1 RIDVNHSFN
10 DNLRLLV
17 FGYSVQQNA
26 QRYLKFFY
34 EPGGQAENYVTRNLY
49 GTGANLNGKS
59 TIGAVYVN
67 WITGFEYFSELTD
80 FRNWDTNNRVR
91 SGLVEDR
98 GFELQSFSGFGQV
111 EFDINPYFRPTIGL
125 RYDAYDGHLEIRD
138 PGNLNEKKP
147 LNNLS
152 HVSPKFG
159 FRSTWFEGFDFKA
172 NVSNGF
178 ALPGGSIRY
187 NRDANVDPS
196 EVWQYEAGVEY
207 DYKNLVKVNLTGF
220 ILETSKEVNETILG
234 SGVFVN
240 SGKTQRHGL
249 ELGIRAQ
256 PVRRLNFNG
265 SFAYIRTE
273 IKKNVDEALVGKE
286 LNNIPRT
293 VTNLMLDY
301 TLESGLGA
309 RVNYR
314 NVGKY
319 ATGLENFF
327 YYNGYSRTDATLFFN
342 FAGTSSKRGQLFV
355 EFNNIFNENY
365 ATYVF
370 DNGGPNDGQSYSA
383 SALRS
388 FSVGVSYNF

>member
-1 RIDVNHSFN
+1 M
-10 DNLRLLV
+10 
-17 FGYSVQQNA
+17 
-26 QRYLKFFY
+26 
-34 EPGGQAENYVTRNLY
+34 
-49 GTGANLNGKS
+49 
-59 TIGAVYVN
+59 
-67 WITGFEYFSELTD
+67 
-80 FRNWDTNNRVR
+80 
-91 SGLVEDR
+91 
-98 GFELQSFSGFGQV
+98 
-111 EFDINPYFRPTIGL
+111 
-125 RYDAYDGHLEIRD
+125 
-138 PGNLNEKKP
+138 
-147 LNNLS
+147 
-152 HVSPKFG
+152 
-159 FRSTWFEGFDFKA
+159 
-172 NVSNGF
+172 
-178 ALPGGSIRY
+178 
-187 NRDANVDPS
+187 
-196 EVWQYEAGVEY
+196 
-207 DYKNLVKVNLTGF
+207 
-220 ILETSKEVNETILG
+220 
-234 SGVFVN
+234 FVN

-327 YYNGYSRTDATLFFN
+327 YYNGYSRTDATLFYN
-342 FAGTSSKRGQLFV
+342 FAGTSSKKGQIFV
-355 EFNNIFNENY
+355 EFNNMFNENY

-370 DNGGPNDGQSYSA
+370 DNGGPSDGQSYSA

>member
-1 RIDVNHSFN
+1 M
-10 DNLRLLV
+10 
-17 FGYSVQQNA
+17 
-26 QRYLKFFY
+26 K
-34 EPGGQAENYVTRNLY
+34 
-49 GTGANLNGKS
+49 
-59 TIGAVYVN
+59 
-67 WITGFEYFSELTD
+67 
-80 FRNWDTNNRVR
+80 
-91 SGLVEDR
+91 
-98 GFELQSFSGFGQV
+98 
-111 EFDINPYFRPTIGL
+111 
-125 RYDAYDGHLEIRD
+125 
-138 PGNLNEKKP
+138 KKP